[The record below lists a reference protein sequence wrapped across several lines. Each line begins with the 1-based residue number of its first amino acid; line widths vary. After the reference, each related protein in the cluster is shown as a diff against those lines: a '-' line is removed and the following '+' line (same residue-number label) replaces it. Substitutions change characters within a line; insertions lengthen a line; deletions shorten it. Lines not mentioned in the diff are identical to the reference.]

1 MTAKTAIPRV
11 NRGFSFLQLAIVLG
25 IVMLAAPLGMERY
38 SNYLEEQS
46 WMVTAEHLSNVSQG
60 ARRYIKDNYNTL
72 QSQVKN
78 GTPITITGQT
88 LRDQGYL
95 PNGFALT
102 NNTSQTYV
110 LAVARNP
117 TQTDKM
123 VAFILTSGGQE
134 IAFKGQ
140 RFISQNIAGLG
151 GYVFPNNI
159 ANGASGGWQ
168 VNLADFGL
176 SGQTGHLAAYLSS
189 EILGTDAEESDR
201 LYRFQVNGKPDL
213 NRMHTAIDMNSNDI
227 NNAKTVNAATG
238 NFSDSVNA
246 EGNIK
251 SKTGWLVTQSGK
263 GWLNETHGGGFYM
276 SDNDWIRSV
285 NNKGIYTAGQV
296 RAGTVRADDT
306 LNAGGTLQL
315 DQVST
320 PGTSCPQ
327 IGRQSRDGTG
337 APLYCI
343 DGVWKKSGGGID
355 FSRVMNQYVGD
366 GGRCP
371 ANYVAVGVGGFYA
384 TYTAGY
390 IWCAPQQ

>member
-123 VAFILTSGGQE
+123 V
-134 IAFKGQ
+134 
-140 RFISQNIAGLG
+140 
-151 GYVFPNNI
+151 
-159 ANGASGGWQ
+159 
-168 VNLADFGL
+168 
-176 SGQTGHLAAYLSS
+176 
-189 EILGTDAEESDR
+189 
-201 LYRFQVNGKPDL
+201 
-213 NRMHTAIDMNSNDI
+213 
-227 NNAKTVNAATG
+227 
-238 NFSDSVNA
+238 
-246 EGNIK
+246 
-251 SKTGWLVTQSGK
+251 
-263 GWLNETHGGGFYM
+263 
-276 SDNDWIRSV
+276 
-285 NNKGIYTAGQV
+285 
-296 RAGTVRADDT
+296 
-306 LNAGGTLQL
+306 
-315 DQVST
+315 
-320 PGTSCPQ
+320 
-327 IGRQSRDGTG
+327 
-337 APLYCI
+337 
-343 DGVWKKSGGGID
+343 
-355 FSRVMNQYVGD
+355 
-366 GGRCP
+366 
-371 ANYVAVGVGGFYA
+371 
-384 TYTAGY
+384 
-390 IWCAPQQ
+390 